1 MSTGTTE
8 EGALRS
14 VGAVFTRVAATL
26 VASALRGS
34 HVQIQNAST
43 PISVTHTNTDIT
55 ITNTGLMCAMRS
67 YSQIAMTVCMLASDQ
82 LFSAVRTGPERP
94 VYALC
99 SSTMISGSRLPGRV
113 SKHALDDFHSVQSAD
128 VACASST
135 HRSCAMTHSLV
146 QYGVFRVCE
155 RCVSTRTDLVRRVEL
170 HSLSGLWRP
179 S

>member
-1 MSTGTTE
+1 MNELPESLYDYMRPNTMKKSGVPVARAFHGVHTDGRPRNVE
-8 EGALRS
+8 LRRSSPERDVYANVAQQGKAALFFHAISRAEQATNAPVERCGNFS
-14 VGAVFTRVAATL
+14 NFTRL
-26 VASALRGS
+26 EIFRHCCGS
-34 HVQIQNAST
+34 V
-43 PISVTHTNTDIT
+43 
-55 ITNTGLMCAMRS
+55 
-67 YSQIAMTVCMLASDQ
+67 
-82 LFSAVRTGPERP
+82 
-94 VYALC
+94 
-99 SSTMISGSRLPGRV
+99 ISGSRLPGRV